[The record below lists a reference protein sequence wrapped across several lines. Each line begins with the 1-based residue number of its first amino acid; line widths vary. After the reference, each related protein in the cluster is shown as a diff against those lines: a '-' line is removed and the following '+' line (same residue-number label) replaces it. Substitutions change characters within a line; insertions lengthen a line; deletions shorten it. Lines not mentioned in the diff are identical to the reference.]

1 MCRAGQA
8 GASVSTSSMSTSSV
22 STSGTCVCGVVGSVV
37 GGVLVL
43 VEDLVDLGLDFVYD
57 SGHVD
62 VCVEDLGVVF

>member
-43 VEDLVDLGLDFVYD
+43 VEDTLDLSLDLLNCSRHVVLIMCC
-57 SGHVD
+57 SG
-62 VCVEDLGVVF
+62 GVS